1 MAIKNLSKENKVKEV
16 KFGSKDENKIDY
28 ILRNT
33 NHFLKDGTYCNQ
45 VKTDLIKMSCSENIE
60 KGVDYSAA
68 MLAYLDAKKQ
78 AGYSSCGA
86 RKAIR
91 NNLRH
96 HYVRMF
102 KERQLQTIEKNTA
115 IIREKAELSKENSL

>member
-1 MAIKNLSKENKVKEV
+1 VEEIR
-16 KFGSKDENKIDY
+16 FGNEDKAKIDE
-28 ILRNT
+28 ILLHT
-33 NHFLKDGTYCNQ
+33 NRFLRDATYCEQ

-86 RKAIR
+86 RKEIR

-115 IIREKAELSKENSL
+115 IIREKAELYKENSL

>member
-1 MAIKNLSKENKVKEV
+1 MEEIR
-16 KFGSKDENKIDY
+16 FGNEDKAKIDE
-28 ILRNT
+28 ILLHT
-33 NHFLKDGTYCNQ
+33 NRFLRDATYCEQ

-68 MLAYLDAKKQ
+68 MLAYLDTKKQ

-86 RKAIR
+86 RKVIKK
-91 NNLRH
+91 NLHH

-102 KERQLQTIEKNTA
+102 QERELKNKSEKVVIA
-115 IIREKAELSKENSL
+115 RENAVINKENSL

>member
-1 MAIKNLSKENKVKEV
+1 MEEIKFNSEDKL
-16 KFGSKDENKIDY
+16 KIDE
-28 ILRNT
+28 ILRYT
-33 NHFLKDGTYCNQ
+33 NHFLRDGTYCEQ

-60 KGVDYSAA
+60 KGVDYTAA

-91 NNLRH
+91 ENLRH

-102 KERQLQTIEKNTA
+102 KERQLQTIKKNTA
-115 IIREKAELSKENSL
+115 IIRGKAETSKENSL

>member
-1 MAIKNLSKENKVKEV
+1 MEEI
-16 KFGSKDENKIDY
+16 KFGSEDKAKIDE
-28 ILRNT
+28 ILLHT
-33 NHFLKDGTYCNQ
+33 NRFLRDATYCEQ

-60 KGVDYSAA
+60 KGVDYTAA

-91 NNLRH
+91 DNLRH

-102 KERQLQTIEKNTA
+102 KERQLQTVKKNTA
-115 IIREKAELSKENSL
+115 VIREKAEASKENSL

>member
-1 MAIKNLSKENKVKEV
+1 MEEIR
-16 KFGSKDENKIDY
+16 FGNEDKAKIDE
-28 ILRNT
+28 ILLHT
-33 NHFLKDGTYCNQ
+33 NRFLRDATYCEQ

-68 MLAYLDAKKQ
+68 MLAYLDTKKQ

-86 RKAIR
+86 RKEIR

-115 IIREKAELSKENSL
+115 IIRGKAELSKENSL

>member
-1 MAIKNLSKENKVKEV
+1 MEEI
-16 KFGSKDENKIDY
+16 KFGSEDKAKIDE
-28 ILRNT
+28 ILLHT
-33 NHFLKDGTYCNQ
+33 NRFLRDATYCEQ
-45 VKTDLIKMSCSENIE
+45 VKTDLIKMSCCENIE

-91 NNLRH
+91 DNLRH

-102 KERQLQTIEKNTA
+102 KERQLQTVKGKAA
-115 IIREKAELSKENSL
+115 IIKEKARSSKENSL